1 MLSFIYY
8 NSFVYIYHKFNKQ
21 CWLNYSSTIPFTKK
35 YAPKKSF
42 WSDFPDDRPCN
53 NEDHLQFLL
62 PVASKIRK
70 LEIIAEEEKRNIF
83 RRLKA
88 LWDVNLEAEGEKA
101 SPRDVVIS
109 LFNFSL
115 IKMYEAGDEAN
126 DWLNALD
133 TIYDVYFT
141 KERIDNFNKFRII
154 K

>member
-1 MLSFIYY
+1 MNIKYLKLQK
-8 NSFVYIYHKFNKQ
+8 NHKQK
-21 CWLNYSSTIPFTKK
+21 LDIIKK

-53 NEDHLQFLL
+53 NEDYLQFLL